1 MKRLFVFVSLMFVI
15 SLLATSNGVAQM
27 WRQRNSSSFNI
38 GNRRGHRGRGG
49 QRRQQ
54 MLQQFDTDGDG
65 QLNETERQ
73 AAKTAMK
80 AKMLEKFDANGDG
93 VLSDD
98 EKPQRGRGRRGRGRG
113 GYSQN
118 VTTMGPSAPGGQRFN
133 REEMKAKL
141 LEKFDTDGD
150 GQLSETERQAAKAAR
165 EAKMLEKFDA
175 NGDGVLSDDEKPQ
188 RGRGRR
194 HGRSGNREEMK
205 AKLLEK
211 FDTDGD
217 GQLSETERQAAK
229 AAREA
234 LRNDPRLQN
243 SKQTMKEAHQS
254 LMEAMRSGDADA
266 IKAAKEALSQARDGF
281 KTIRQEYS
289 NQY

>member
-80 AKMLEKFDANGDG
+80 
-93 VLSDD
+93 
-98 EKPQRGRGRRGRGRG
+98 
-113 GYSQN
+113 
-118 VTTMGPSAPGGQRFN
+118 
-133 REEMKAKL
+133 
-141 LEKFDTDGD
+141 
-150 GQLSETERQAAKAAR
+150 
-165 EAKMLEKFDA
+165 AKMLEKFDA